1 MELGDYMLSIK
12 NNVNNINIVNK
23 SKFISFLYKI
33 NKIED
38 IDNILNNLRNKYK
51 DSTHICYA
59 YIINGIEK
67 SSDDGEPKN
76 SAGKP
81 ILESLKKNKLNFILA
96 VVIRYYGGTKLGI
109 GNLTRTYKNCIS
121 ELIKSSEIIELIEYK
136 NISISINY
144 SLEKIINSILNN
156 IFFPGYE
163 SLHNSYRFRNDKNFD
178 ALENLIELH
187 FIELPKFKEDKPRA
201 LSSKFEK
208 WLHTFRFGDLY
219 REDTMIPEELQN
231 EEGIKD
237 AYVVPYEGD

>member
-1 MELGDYMLSIK
+1 MLSIK
-12 NNVNNINIVNK
+12 NNINNINIVNK
-23 SKFISFLYKI
+23 SKFISFLFKI
-33 NKIED
+33 NNIDD
-38 IDNILNNLRNKYK
+38 INNILNCLRSEYK
-51 DSTHICYA
+51 DSTHICYG

-67 SSDDGEPKN
+67 SFDDGEPRN

-156 IFFPGYE
+156 IEYSKIYNE
-163 SLHNSYRFRNDKNFD
+163 KIEYNLNADD
-178 ALENLIELH
+178 NLIDNLNNIDGVSLIVNNTIY
-187 FIELPKFKEDKPRA
+187 IEKPIT
-201 LSSKFEK
+201 K
-208 WLHTFRFGDLY
+208 
-219 REDTMIPEELQN
+219 
-231 EEGIKD
+231 
-237 AYVVPYEGD
+237 